1 MQPLL
6 MVGLALLLGLWTS
19 GLARSKGRNGYW
31 LWGAAALVLTLLPL
45 LLPIQESWRLLG
57 MGPLLVLLFM
67 RRPRTR
73 AEAPPKGLSCP
84 RCNAAQLPS
93 QRYCVD
99 CGWELGRAYPETLT
113 AERANEAARASAEE
127 PGEEP
132 AAPADSAGAAAE
144 APPAVTVPETHFV
157 PEGNAIPEAGPE
169 PDVATA
175 SDLRTEPDMAVPVAA
190 SQEVQPS
197 NLPGEA
203 NELEVETEP
212 EPPVFRGLPTPANMT
227 ERGIRLFN
235 QGRIQESIDQYTK
248 AIALDPNYKEA
259 WEYRAEAYARLGR
272 GEQAEED
279 RRRLQ
284 ALNTG

>member
-1 MQPLL
+1 MPLL
-6 MVGLALLLGLWTS
+6 LTVGLALLLGLWTS
-19 GLARSKGRNGYW
+19 GLARSKGRNGSW
-31 LWGAAALVLTLLPL
+31 LWGGTALVLTLVPL
-45 LLPIQESWRLLG
+45 LLQVQDTWRLLG
-57 MGPLLVLLFM
+57 MGPLFVLLFM
-67 RRPRTR
+67 RSPRTR
-73 AEAPPKGLSCP
+73 VDAPPKGLSCP

-113 AERANEAARASAEE
+113 AERAEEAARASAEE
-127 PGEEP
+127 LGGEP
-132 AAPADSAGAAAE
+132 AAPADSAGVAAE
-144 APPAVTVPETHFV
+144 APAAETFTEPETHFV
-157 PEGNAIPEAGPE
+157 PEVHAVPEADAG
-169 PDVATA
+169 PDVAT
-175 SDLRTEPDMAVPVAA
+175 EPEVAAPVAA
-190 SQEVQPS
+190 SQEVQS
-197 NLPGEA
+197 SDLPGEA
-203 NELEVETEP
+203 NEPEVETEP

-235 QGRIQESIDQYTK
+235 LGRIQESIDQYTK

-272 GEQAEED
+272 GEQAAED